1 MSSRPVT
8 RTSPSSLLLR
18 ITARHMVAGVIVD
31 HGSVVIAADILRYMI
46 GWTQEKVLNYCRVKN
61 WRVEIL

>member
-1 MSSRPVT
+1 
-8 RTSPSSLLLR
+8 
-18 ITARHMVAGVIVD
+18 MVAGVIVD